1 MKKKTKFRL
10 FDAILAMICIIMGT
24 ESCPSASAI
33 GNSQYF
39 WWIFLLIFF
48 FLPYGLVSA
57 ELGTTYWEESGIY
70 YWVKRAFGPRWA
82 SRSAYYCWI
91 NFPIWIASC
100 SIAVSG
106 ALQLVLDTSLAVPIK
121 LLVEIIFCTL
131 VCVLGVFEISK
142 HKVIINI
149 GTIFKMILLA
159 GLGFLGIY
167 TAITKGSATEFT
179 LRSFMPTLSLASLN
193 YVSVILFCFIGF
205 EIVATFRKQ
214 VTNPRKEFPV
224 IVVVSGVLIA
234 LFYLLCSFGINVA
247 IPVDKLSLDTGVLD
261 AFNILL
267 NGNQIL
273 MKIIIILFIVTVFVS
288 LLSWAEG
295 TYLQCIEA
303 SKDHGM
309 PKVFKYEKK
318 GLNIGSSAATLLVS
332 IIIILCEPFFSGDV
346 FWKFFALNIVTL
358 LLTYLPMFLA
368 FKKLREKD
376 KIAIRPYKVPGG
388 KFFINLIT
396 YVPTIIMVIAIILTL
411 LPQQL
416 TSSEFIL
423 NIPLYIGTILS
434 VIVGEI
440 FVKTAK
446 K

>member
-1 MKKKTKFRL
+1 MKKRKFRL
-10 FDAILAMICIIMGT
+10 FDAILAMTCIIMGT

-48 FLPYGLVSA
+48 FLPYGLVSS

-70 YWVKRAFGPRWA
+70 YWVKRAFGPKWA
-82 SRSAYYCWI
+82 SRTAYYCWI

-100 SIAVSG
+100 AVAASG
-106 ALQLVLDTSLAVPIK
+106 ALQLILGTTFTVPIK
-121 LLVEIIFCTL
+121 ILIEIDFSVL

-149 GTIFKMILLA
+149 GTIFKMMLLI
-159 GLGFLGIY
+159 GLGALGIY
-167 TAITKGSATEFT
+167 TAITKGSATQFT
-179 LRSFMPTLSLASLN
+179 LESFAPTLSLKSLN

-214 VTNPRKEFPV
+214 VTNPRQQFPI

-234 LFYLLCSFGINVA
+234 LSYLLCSFGINVA
-247 IPVDKLSLDTGVLD
+247 IPVEQLSLDTGVID
-261 AFNILL
+261 AFSILL
-267 NGNQIL
+267 NGNQFII
-273 MKIIIILFIVTVFVS
+273 KIIAILFIITVFVS
-288 LLSWAEG
+288 VLSWAEG

-309 PKVFKYEKK
+309 PKIFKYEKK
-318 GLNIGSSAATLLVS
+318 GLNIGSSAATLLVAVV
-332 IIIILCEPFFSGDV
+332 IILCEPFFSGDV

-368 FKKLREKD
+368 FKKLRRKD
-376 KIAIRPYKVPGG
+376 RLAIRPYKVPGNNL
-388 KFFINLIT
+388 FINLIT
-396 YVPTIIMVIAIILTL
+396 YIPTIIMIIAIILTL
-411 LPQQL
+411 LPQKL
-416 TSSEFIL
+416 VKLEFIA
-423 NIPLYIGTILS
+423 NIPLYIGTIIS
-434 VIVGEI
+434 IVIGEL
-440 FVKTAK
+440 FVKNTEK
-446 K
+446 